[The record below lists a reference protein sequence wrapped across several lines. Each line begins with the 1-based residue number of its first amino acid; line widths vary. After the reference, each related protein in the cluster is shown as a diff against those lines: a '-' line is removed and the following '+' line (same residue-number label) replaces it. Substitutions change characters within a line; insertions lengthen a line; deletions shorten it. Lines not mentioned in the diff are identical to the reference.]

1 MNKRAPALV
10 VNCWSIFE
18 MTENEPKSCVHCGL
32 PIPPADLVIERN
44 EGKELLFCCH
54 GCRGAWLIIHGAGLD
69 NFYSRTELK
78 HQPLNEVHTTQ
89 FDSAYLQNF
98 IIETAAGAE
107 ISLIID
113 GIHCASC
120 IWLIEKYMQQI
131 PGVLAARVNFATH
144 RLSLRF
150 DSQVADIK
158 QLCLKLSQ
166 LGYMPRPF
174 SQDSLRS
181 SMESERRCLLLR
193 FGTAVFLSMQLM
205 GFSIALYA
213 GYFKGI
219 DPQTRLLLQILAA
232 LVTTPVVFYSGFPFL
247 RGAWFSVRNFSPN
260 MDLLITMGSLTAY
273 SYSLYALLTGRE
285 VYFDTA
291 AMIITLILAGRL
303 FESSARHR
311 ASAGL
316 DRLLQ
321 LAPPIACRLINGQK
335 QQVDSRLLEPEDLIL
350 VSPGDRFPVDGVI
363 MSGNS
368 EVDESVVNGESIPIF
383 RQVGERVKA
392 GTQNLNG
399 TLTLK
404 VEAKAADSFIARIG
418 RMVEQAQTRKA
429 PIQNLADRTSGI
441 FIPTVLS
448 IAVITFFYWGADQNA
463 LLHAI
468 TVLVVAC
475 PCALGLAT
483 PAAVMV
489 ATGRAA
495 EEGVLFRGGDTLEA
509 TAHLDLLAFD
519 KTGTLTEGRPKVID
533 SHAVDDQHELLHY
546 AASLESGS
554 RHPLALGIIK
564 EVERRDISFKPLNNV
579 QQIPGKGLIS
589 FDEQLIG
596 GSAAFLKEQG
606 VLIPAA
612 QVDTSESVVHFAKN
626 GRYLGSITLQDIAR
640 SEADTALSL
649 LRDRGYSTLLL
660 SGDQPGSVKKLSES
674 LMIDKWLATLSPE
687 LKTQEIERLKSQGIR
702 VLMTGDGINDAPALA
717 AATVS
722 CSIVGSSDIAMEQAQ
737 LLLTRPNLLLLPWAL
752 QTAQQTMSIIRQ
764 NLFWAFSYNLV
775 AIPLAASGKLLPVY
789 GATAMA
795 LSSIGVLLNSLR
807 LKRIPP
813 P

>member
-1 MNKRAPALV
+1 MPESDRQ
-10 VNCWSIFE
+10 NCF
-18 MTENEPKSCVHCGL
+18 HCGL
-32 PIPPADLVIERN
+32 PIPPNDLVTDNDDGLEFR
-44 EGKELLFCCH
+44 FCCQ
-54 GCRGAWLIIHGAGLD
+54 GCRGAWLIIRGAGLD
-69 NFYSRTELK
+69 NFYSRNDLK
-78 HQPLNEVHTTQ
+78 HLPLKEIHATQ
-89 FDSAYLQNF
+89 FDSAYLHNF
-98 IIETAAGAE
+98 IIETATGSE

-120 IWLIEKYMQQI
+120 IWLIERYLQQI
-131 PGVLAARVNFATH
+131 PGVLTARVNFATH
-144 RLSLRF
+144 RLLLRF
-150 DSQVADIK
+150 DPQVAEIT
-158 QLCLKLSQ
+158 QLCWKLSQ
-166 LGYMPRPF
+166 LGYMPRPY
-174 SQDSLRS
+174 SQDELRS
-181 SMESERRCLLLR
+181 SMEKERRSLLLR

-219 DPQTRLLLQILAA
+219 DPQTRLLLQTLAA
-232 LVTTPVVFYSGFPFL
+232 LVTTPIVFYSGFPFL
-247 RGAWFSVRNFSPN
+247 RGAWFSLRNLSPN
-260 MDLLITMGSLTAY
+260 MDSLIALGSLTAY
-273 SYSLYALLTGRE
+273 GYSLFALFSGRE

-291 AMIITLILAGRL
+291 AMIVTLILAGRL

-321 LAPPIACRLINGQK
+321 LAPSIANRLVDGQI
-335 QQVDSRLLEPEDLIL
+335 QQIDSRLLDLNDLIQIT
-350 VSPGDRFPVDGVI
+350 PGDRFPVDGLI
-363 MSGNS
+363 ISGSS
-368 EVDESVVNGESIPIF
+368 EVDEAAVNGESIPLLK
-383 RQVGERVKA
+383 QKGDRVKA

-399 TLTLK
+399 SLTLR

-429 PIQNLADRTSGI
+429 PIQNLADRISGV
-441 FIPTVLS
+441 FIPAVLTIS
-448 IAVITFFYWGADQNA
+448 VFTFFYWGADQNA
-463 LLHAI
+463 LLCAI

-483 PAAVMV
+483 PTAVMV

-495 EEGVLFRGGDTLEA
+495 AEGVLFRGGDTIEA
-509 TAHLDLLAFD
+509 AAQLNVLAFD
-519 KTGTLTEGRPKVID
+519 KTGTLTEGRPQVIAIN
-533 SHAVDDQHELLHY
+533 AVNDQHELLHY
-546 AASLESGS
+546 AARLESGS
-554 RHPLALGIIK
+554 RHPLAQGITS
-564 EVERRDISFKPLNNV
+564 EARRRQISFTPVDNV
-579 QQIPGKGLIS
+579 QQIPGKGLIAS
-589 FDEQLIG
+589 EEQLLG
-596 GSAAFLKEQG
+596 GSAEFLREQG
-606 VLIPAA
+606 ILLPETPERTT
-612 QVDTSESVVHFAKN
+612 TSEVHFSQQ
-626 GRYLGSITLQDIAR
+626 GQYLGVITLQDIAR
-640 SEADTALSL
+640 SDADETMSL
-649 LRDRGYSTLLL
+649 LRHRGYSSVLL
-660 SGDQPGSVKKLSES
+660 SGDQPGCVKNISES
-674 LMIDKWLATLSPE
+674 LKIDHWLAELTPE
-687 LKTQEIERLKSQGIR
+687 MKTQEIEHLKKRGKK

-752 QTAQQTMSIIRQ
+752 QTAQKTMSVIRQ

-789 GATAMA
+789 GAAAMA